1 MMMTG
6 LNLDKRE
13 KADRNESNDE
23 TVHYSTIPRAW
34 KSIHPSKRPPVNRV
48 AF

>member
-23 TVHYSTIPRAW
+23 TVYYQHYSEKKALQ
-34 KSIHPSKRPPVNRV
+34 
-48 AF
+48 